1 MANLASSAVTVENA
15 WNAGGI
21 NGKRHVEMIVTLVLT
36 GQGDGT
42 DKILASALGLSKVER
57 CGNAVLDDD
66 SIVYVASPSYDGSH
80 ILLVDPTEATDANR
94 VPVAVTGTVRLF
106 VAGYR

>member
-1 MANLASSAVTVENA
+1 MADLASSAVTVVNS
-15 WNAGGI
+15 WSNGGV
-21 NGKRHVEMIVTLVLT
+21 NGKRHVEEIVTLVLT
-36 GQGDGT
+36 GQGDST
-42 DKILASALGLSKVER
+42 DKILATALGFTKIEQ

-66 SIVYVASPSYDGSH
+66 SIVYIASPSYDGSH
-80 ILLVDPTEATDANR
+80 ILLVDPTESTDASR